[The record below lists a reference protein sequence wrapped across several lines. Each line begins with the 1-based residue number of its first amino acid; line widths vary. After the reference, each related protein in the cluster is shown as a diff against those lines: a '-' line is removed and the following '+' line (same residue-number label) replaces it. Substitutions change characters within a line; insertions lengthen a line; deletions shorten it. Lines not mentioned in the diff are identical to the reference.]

1 MSRLTRFDLMVTL
14 IVGASW
20 GVFVVAL
27 LVLPW

>member
-1 MSRLTRFDLMVTL
+1 MSKKTIFDVSVITL
-14 IVGASW
+14 VGASW